1 VATMRCFILWLAL
14 TASASFATAQ
24 QSGASCLVKR
34 ISDGDTFRCADGR
47 RVRLIGI
54 DSPETEQ
61 HPYGEAARQALL
73 QRVPLHT
80 VVRLE
85 TDVAPLDRYGRVL
98 AYVWV
103 GPSLINETMVHDGWA
118 LLYTVPPDVRYVERL
133 AQAQKWARANGAGL
147 WSQGGFACAPSRFR
161 RDRCV
166 NQP

>member
-1 VATMRCFILWLAL
+1 MRSLMLWLAI
-14 TASASFATAQ
+14 TASGSLAPAQ
-24 QSGASCLVKR
+24 QPGTSCVIKR

-61 HPYGEAARQALL
+61 EPYGEAARQALG
-73 QRVPLHT
+73 QRIPLHT

-103 GPSLINETMVHDGWA
+103 GARLINETMVHDGWA
-118 LLYTVPPDVRYVERL
+118 LLYTVPPNVRYVERL
-133 AQAQKWARANGAGL
+133 AQAQTWARANGAGL

-161 RDRCV
+161 RDRCL

>member
-1 VATMRCFILWLAL
+1 MVRSLILWVAL
-14 TASASFATAQ
+14 TASTSLATTQ
-24 QSGASCLVKR
+24 QPGTSCEVKR

-61 HPYGEAARQALL
+61 EPYGEAARKALL

-103 GPSLINETMVHDGWA
+103 GPSLVNEAMVHDGWA
-118 LLYTVPPDVRYVERL
+118 LLYTVPPNVRYVERL
-133 AQAQKWARANGAGL
+133 TQAQKWARANGAGL
-147 WSQGGFACAPSRFR
+147 WSRGGFDCQPSRYR
-161 RDRCV
+161 RDRCLS
-166 NQP
+166 PP